1 MCSCYCKYLNAES
14 FFKQSNIKY
23 VIVIDTENKNVTIR
37 FNAQTKIMI
46 GYGMEIRL
54 DNSFYGTFLAFCP
67 L

>member
-1 MCSCYCKYLNAES
+1 MLLYLYAES

-23 VIVIDTENKNVTIR
+23 VIDTGNKNLTMR
-37 FNAQTKIMI
+37 FNPQTEIMI

-54 DNSFYGTFLAFCP
+54 DNSFYGTFLALCP